1 MVSDVIVNENLQPIP
16 PSERRSAFT
25 MGLVWVTMVASFPA
39 VLAGFE
45 WYSQGVSL
53 NQMIGSGAIS
63 LLLLLAYS
71 IPACELGAR
80 TGLGYCALSRTV
92 FGRLGSAFVTFNLMW
107 MFLAWYGMTA
117 VLMAVAFAHLYHS
130 FLPVI
135 WLSIIFS
142 FLMAIN
148 NFFGFTGVAN
158 FARFMAAPA
167 LIIWVG
173 YTFFKALASGTNAAV
188 VAPLHCSN
196 MHALT
201 LTSSFIVGFAVWG
214 NEPDYWR
221 YSKPGVWRS
230 GVPLLVSIVIGQIIF
245 PMAGWLVA
253 RTNGITDSSGAAAF
267 MSNYCFAGI
276 GWLGLIILI
285 ADYFSTNDSSLFGC
299 AAALE
304 SVRPIKHMVAVGIST
319 VAGAVVAALLTISDA
334 SQALS
339 AIVALNCVILPT
351 PTVIMLSEWFLQKH
365 VFSQTEIFS
374 VVPDF
379 AELPIIR
386 WPAIIALAAGL
397 FVGIV
402 TSGLFPALEHFHFGV
417 CSLQAWVTSIIV
429 YVPLRVCEHRYALAK
444 SL

>member
-1 MVSDVIVNENLQPIP
+1 MQRNESLQPIP
-16 PSERRSAFT
+16 SSERRSALT

-45 WYSQGVSL
+45 WYSQGISFK
-53 NQMIGSGAIS
+53 QMIISGAIS

-92 FGRLGSAFVTFNLMW
+92 FGRLGSAIVTFNLMW

-117 VLMAVAFAHLYHS
+117 VLMAQAYANLYHS
-130 FLPVI
+130 PLAII
-135 WLSIIFS
+135 WLSVIFS

-167 LIIWVG
+167 LITWVLF
-173 YTFFKALASGTNAAV
+173 TFVKALSSGANATM
-188 VAPLHCSN
+188 VAQTHCSN

-201 LTSSFIVGFAVWG
+201 ITSSFIIGFAVWG

-221 YSKPGVWRS
+221 YSKPGILRS
-230 GVPLLVSIVIGQIIF
+230 GVPLLVSIVIGQLMF

-253 RTNGITDSSGAAAF
+253 RASGITDSAAAAAF
-267 MSNYCFAGI
+267 MSNYCFGGI
-276 GWLGLIILI
+276 AWLGLLILI
-285 ADYFSTNDSSLFGC
+285 ADYFSTNDSSLFGS

-304 SVRPIKHMVAVGIST
+304 SVWPMKHILAVGIF
-319 VAGAVVAALLTISDA
+319 AIGGAIVAALLTVFDVSK
-334 SQALS
+334 ALS
-339 AIVALNCVILPT
+339 TIVSLNCVVLPI
-351 PTVIMLSEWFLQKH
+351 PTVIMLSEWFLQKR
-365 VFSQTEIFS
+365 VFSQSEIFS

-379 AELPIIR
+379 ASLPIIR
-386 WPAIIALAAGL
+386 WPAIIALVAGL
-397 FVGIV
+397 SIGIV
-402 TSGLFPALEHFHFGV
+402 TSGLFPALERFHFGV
-417 CSLQAWVTSIIV
+417 CSLQAWLASIII
-429 YVPLRVCEHRYALAK
+429 YAPLRVYEYRYAVAK